1 MNKTISHV
9 NHQMNPMGQNQI
21 RSESE
26 LANQITSAINSANVA
41 NETLNNNFLNMQG
54 LNNQVMQQAQQRSYM
69 IPPNVIHRNKLNQN
83 MLLEQKQRE
92 QLGIRQPG
100 FLYLQQQQF
109 QHPVVPQQIGGVPV
123 AVQHQQRVKNDP
135 KVTKVKFF
143 CFVFGIKF
151 TTKIFSELY

>member
-54 LNNQVMQQAQQRSYM
+54 INNQVMQQAQRSYM
-69 IPPNVIHRNKLNQN
+69 IPPNVLHRNKISQN
-83 MLLEQKQRE
+83 MLIEQKQRE
-92 QLGIRQPG
+92 QLGMRQPG
-100 FLYLQQQQF
+100 FLYLQQQQQF